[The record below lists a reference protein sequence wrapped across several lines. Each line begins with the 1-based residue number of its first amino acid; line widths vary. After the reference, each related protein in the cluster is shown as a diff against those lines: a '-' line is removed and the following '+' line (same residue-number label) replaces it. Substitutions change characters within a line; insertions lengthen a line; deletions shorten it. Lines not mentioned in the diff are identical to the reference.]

1 MCHCKSNRFEKEDL
15 AELGWQ
21 EINEPPPTY
30 EELELQY
37 LNYQYFTH
45 KELLMIVEDAGGE
58 IVMTHY
64 TMFLLEELR
73 DGPYWENLGLELF
86 YE

>member
-1 MCHCKSNRFEKEDL
+1 MCHCNSARFDKEDL

-21 EINEPPPTY
+21 EVHEPPPTY

-45 KELLMIVEDAGGE
+45 KELVMIVEDAGGV
-58 IVMTHY
+58 ITLTHY
-64 TMFLLEELR
+64 TRFLLEELR